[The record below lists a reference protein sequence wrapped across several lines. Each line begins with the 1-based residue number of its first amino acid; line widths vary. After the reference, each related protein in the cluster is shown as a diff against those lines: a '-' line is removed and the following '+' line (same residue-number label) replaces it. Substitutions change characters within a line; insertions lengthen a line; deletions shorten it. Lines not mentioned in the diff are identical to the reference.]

1 MKLLPSS
8 IYFPFGG
15 IDPSHQILWVIQIV
29 MGMKFV
35 MQVVGGDPLL
45 KLIAVDWFTVDKSA
59 DRISL
64 HPKCLVQVI
73 SISNVLY
80 LLIFVLIIVK

>member
-1 MKLLPSS
+1 
-8 IYFPFGG
+8 
-15 IDPSHQILWVIQIV
+15 

-45 KLIAVDWFTVDKSA
+45 KLVAVDWFTVDKSA

-80 LLIFVLIIVK
+80 LLIFVLIIVKQGWGEDAQFAFDMLIKKT